1 MRNVKTI
8 CYTQA
13 LIVCVIAF
21 CSGTAHAQNG
31 YAYAERKKIS
41 APNKEER
48 DDRIENVQKE
58 KLFTVLKQLNESK
71 GIYFLFSEQS
81 LADKMVNP
89 VETSGDDIEKILT
102 QVLKNTGLKF
112 KKVNDKTFVIL
123 SKDNSSK
130 KASLDVKPTDVT
142 LTNEVVTAEGSQ
154 REAKFEII
162 TGKVVG
168 ADGAP
173 MPGISITV
181 KGTHRG
187 ASTKA
192 DGSFAINASKGEV
205 LVISSIGFVTQEIPI
220 GDQTNIAVTLL
231 EETKQLNEVV
241 VTAMGIKKQN
251 RAIGYSTTQVDG
263 SKFTQSREPNLG
275 NALTGQIAGVSVAG
289 VSTGP
294 YGSSRVIIRGNASL
308 TGNNQPLYVIDGVP
322 YDNTN
327 QGSAGMWGG
336 QDLGDG
342 LSNINSDDIENIQV
356 LKSVAATALY
366 GYRGGNGAILITT
379 KSGARSHGIGV
390 EVNNNLTFSN
400 VVDDRE
406 YQYSY
411 GQGTQGI
418 KPTTVDA
425 ANATAESAW
434 GAKIDGSDAVNIL
447 GDHYA
452 YNAVKDNLKNFYQT
466 GVNNQTS
473 VALLGGNE
481 RGHFR
486 LGLSNLYIKTNV
498 PNSNMK
504 QQGVNFNSTYN
515 ISNKLQMNLT
525 ANYLFEDVKNR
536 VSFSDAPGNIVAST
550 MFVANT
556 FDIRWLENRVN
567 PDKSELLPGSQD
579 IYFENPYFI
588 AYDFQNQTNRNRFTG
603 GLTLKYNILDWLYV
617 QGQITRDGY
626 IFDTKS
632 IIPNGVQY
640 SNAGGGSISISE
652 VNQHELNG
660 NVSVGANRKIGTD
673 FSINASIGT
682 NSQDDIWKS
691 YSGGGGPFVI
701 PYFYSINNVSSK
713 PISYGYSHSR
723 VNSVYGSADIG
734 FRDYLFLTVTAR
746 NDWFSMLNPETNSY
760 LYPSVSGS
768 FVFSDVLKMPDWV
781 SFGKFRASYA
791 ESSNKGAAEP
801 YSTVLT
807 YGLQG
812 YTLSGQS
819 LGFVNGSSIPN
830 QFLKPVNIKEF
841 EFGLNMDFLKSRLG
855 FDLAIYNKK
864 TTNDIVPVTV
874 TNTSGYS
881 SNTINIGKLEN
892 KGVEVLITGV
902 PVKTKDFSWNVSF
915 NFAQNTSKVL
925 DLGGAASLSL
935 DVPRFGDGVSISN
948 FVGLPY
954 GQITG
959 YKYKRD
965 ANNNIMYD
973 TAGLPLRSDK
983 IETLGSGV
991 YKQIGGLTN
1000 EFHYKDFAFSFLID
1014 YKFGAK
1020 IYSGTNLILYAE
1032 GLQKTTLQG
1041 REGGYVGPGVD
1052 ENGHANSKSVVA
1064 ETYFNQLA
1072 GGDNIA
1078 EEFVY
1083 DAGFIKL
1090 RAITLGYTLP
1100 RSVLK
1105 SGLIKSLSFN
1115 LVGRNLWTILKHTP
1129 NIDPEANYNNGN
1141 AQGLELSG
1149 YPAVRSYGLN
1159 VNVKF

>member
-21 CSGTAHAQNG
+21 CSGTAHSQTG
-31 YAYAERKKIS
+31 YAYAERKKFS
-41 APNKEER
+41 ALNKEEGNER
-48 DDRIENVQKE
+48 LENVQKQ

-130 KASLDVKPTDVT
+130 KEALDAKAMDLT
-142 LTNEVVTAEGSQ
+142 LINEVVTAEGSQ
-154 REAKFEII
+154 RQASFEII

-181 KGTHRG
+181 KGTRRG
-187 ASTKA
+187 TSTKA
-192 DGSFAINASKGEV
+192 DGSFAIDVNKGEV
-205 LVISSIGFVTQEIPI
+205 LVISSIGFITQEIAV
-220 GDQTNIAVTLL
+220 GDQTNIAITLL
-231 EETKQLNEVV
+231 EENKQLNEVV

-251 RAIGYSTTQVDG
+251 RVLGYSTTQVDG
-263 SKFTQSREPNLG
+263 SKFTMSREPNLG

-289 VSTGP
+289 VATGP

-308 TGNNQPLYVIDGVP
+308 TGNNQPLYVIDGIP

-342 LSNINSDDIENIQV
+342 LSNINPDDIENVQV

-400 VVDDRE
+400 VVDDKD
-406 YQYSY
+406 YQYVY

-434 GAKIDGSDAVNIL
+434 GAKIDGSNAVNIL
-447 GDHYA
+447 GDTYA
-452 YNAVKDNLKNFYQT
+452 YNAVKNNFKNFYQT

-481 RGHFR
+481 KGHFR

-504 QQGVNFNSTYN
+504 QQGVNFNSVYN

-525 ANYLFEDVKNR
+525 ANYIFEEVKNR

-550 MFVANT
+550 MFLPST

-567 PDKSELLPGSQD
+567 PDKSELLPGNQD

-588 AYDFQNQTNRNRFTG
+588 AYDFQNSSNRNRFTG
-603 GLTLKYNILDWLYV
+603 GLTLKYNLLDWLYV
-617 QGQITRDGY
+617 QGQLTRDGY
-626 IFDTKS
+626 TFATKS

-640 SNAGGGSISISE
+640 SNAGGGSISMSE
-652 VNQHELNG
+652 INWHELNG
-660 NVSVGANRKIGTD
+660 NVSVGANKKFGND
-673 FSINASIGT
+673 FSVNANIGV

-713 PISYGYSHSR
+713 PFNYGFTHYR

-734 FRDYLFLTVTAR
+734 FRNYLFLTVTAR
-746 NDWFSMLNPETNSY
+746 NDWFSMLNPETNNY
-760 LYPSVSGS
+760 LYPSISSS
-768 FVFSDVLKMPDWV
+768 FVFSDLFTLPSWI

-791 ESSNKGAAEP
+791 ESSNSGAAKP
-801 YSTVLT
+801 YGTVLT

-812 YTLSGQS
+812 YTLNGQS
-819 LGFVNGSSIPN
+819 LGYVNGSSIPN
-830 QFLKPVNIKEF
+830 QFLKPVNIKEY
-841 EFGLNMDFLKSRLG
+841 EFGLNMDFANSRIG
-855 FDLAIYNKK
+855 FDIAVYNKK

-881 SNTINIGKLEN
+881 SNTINIGKSQN
-892 KGVEVLITGV
+892 KGIELLLTGV
-902 PVKTKDFSWNVSF
+902 PVKTKDFTWNVSF
-915 NFAQNTSKVL
+915 NYTHNNSKVL
-925 DLGGAASLSL
+925 DLGGAAALSL

-948 FVGLPY
+948 IVGLPY

-965 ANNNIMYD
+965 ASGNIIYGTD
-973 TAGLPLRSDK
+973 GLPLRSDK
-983 IETLGSGV
+983 PEALGSGV
-991 YKQIGGLTN
+991 YTDYGGLNN
-1000 EFHYKDFAFSFLID
+1000 ELHYKNFAFSFLID

-1020 IYSGTNLILYAE
+1020 IYSGTNLVLYSE
-1032 GLQKTTLQG
+1032 GLQKNTLQG
-1041 REGGYVGPGVD
+1041 REGGYIGPGVD
-1052 ENGHANSKSVVA
+1052 ENGHANSVAVPA

-1072 GGDNIA
+1072 FGNNIA

-1083 DAGFIKL
+1083 DASFVKL
-1090 RAITLGYTLP
+1090 RSVALGYTLP
-1100 RSVLK
+1100 NSILK
-1105 SGLIKSLSFN
+1105 SGFIKAVSLN
-1115 LVGRNLWTILKHTP
+1115 LVARNLWTIVKHTP